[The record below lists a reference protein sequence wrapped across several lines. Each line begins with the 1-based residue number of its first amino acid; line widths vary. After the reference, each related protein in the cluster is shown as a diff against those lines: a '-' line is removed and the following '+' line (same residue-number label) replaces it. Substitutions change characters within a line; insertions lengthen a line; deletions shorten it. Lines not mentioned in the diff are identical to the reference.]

1 MTINTNA
8 LSTTFR
14 PLSPKDKFAQA
25 QFRKQQAVFYTL
37 RFLVWEDAKSK
48 VFKDAIND
56 GSIEPIAPGVRL
68 ADGSY
73 SRPEY
78 DQDDIKDL
86 YQTAQKD
93 FNAEFDKAF
102 VKGTIVELADY
113 ATKYFGKSLQDLL
126 DLNAE
131 RSAARFGR
139 G

>member
-8 LSTTFR
+8 LSSTFR
-14 PLSPKDKFAQA
+14 PLSPKDKTIQA
-25 QFRKQQAVFYTL
+25 EYRRWQAVFFTL
-37 RFLVWEDAKSK
+37 RFLVWEESKGK

-86 YQTAQKD
+86 YQTAQKE
-93 FNAEFDKAF
+93 FNEEFDKAF
-102 VKGTIVELADY
+102 IKGTIQELADY

-131 RSAARFGR
+131 RSASRFNR

>member
-8 LSTTFR
+8 LSSTFR
-14 PLSPKDKFAQA
+14 PLSPRDKVAQA
-25 QFRKQQAVFYTL
+25 EFRKSQAVFYTL
-37 RFLVWEDAKSK
+37 RFLVWEDCKGK

-56 GSIEPIAPGVRL
+56 GSITPIAPGVRMP
-68 ADGSY
+68 DGSY
-73 SRPEY
+73 SRPEF

-86 YQTAQKD
+86 YTEAQRD
-93 FNAEFDKAF
+93 FNEQFDSAFIKA
-102 VKGTIVELADY
+102 TIEEMADY

-131 RSAARFGR
+131 RSAQRFNR

>member
-1 MTINTNA
+1 MINTNA
-8 LSTTFR
+8 LSSTFR
-14 PLSPKDKFAQA
+14 PLSPKDKATQA
-25 QFRKQQAVFYTL
+25 EYRRWQAVFFTL
-37 RFLVWEDAKSK
+37 RFLVWEESKGK

-102 VKGTIVELADY
+102 IKGTIQELADY

-126 DLNAE
+126 DLNTE
-131 RSAARFGR
+131 RSAARFNR